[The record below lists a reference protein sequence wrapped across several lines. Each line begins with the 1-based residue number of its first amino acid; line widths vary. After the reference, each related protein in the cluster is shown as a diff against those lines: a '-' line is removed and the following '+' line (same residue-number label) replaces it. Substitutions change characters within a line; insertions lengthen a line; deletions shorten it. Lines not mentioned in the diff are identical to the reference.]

1 MHGYEF
7 PALGGIYGTAVL
19 EKTFIPDKSEN
30 KVVFLSG
37 VNCSGDGYYS
47 SDCHSRNCRT
57 FFTKDNA
64 ALLEKCTGENV
75 WQGGERYSAIYLKSI
90 YV

>member
-1 MHGYEF
+1 M
-7 PALGGIYGTAVL
+7 
-19 EKTFIPDKSEN
+19 
-30 KVVFLSG
+30 
-37 VNCSGDGYYS
+37 NCSGDGYYS
-47 SDCHSRNCRT
+47 SDCHSQNCRT

>member
-1 MHGYEF
+1 M
-7 PALGGIYGTAVL
+7 GGIYGTAVL

-64 ALLEKCTGENV
+64 ALLEKCTGENRMFGREV
-75 WQGGERYSAIYLKSI
+75 NGILQFT
-90 YV
+90 

>member
-1 MHGYEF
+1 MITTSRF
-7 PALGGIYGTAVL
+7 FK
-19 EKTFIPDKSEN
+19 EKQYMWY

>member
-1 MHGYEF
+1 MNGTVFTVFVLPFLIGVVIRLMFLKWKRGY
-7 PALGGIYGTAVL
+7 
-19 EKTFIPDKSEN
+19 
-30 KVVFLSG
+30 FLSG